1 MTMTRKRIP
10 THPGAVLREIALPAM
25 RVSVSQAVREMG
37 ISRQS
42 LHRIL
47 AGERGV
53 TPEMAVRVGKYC
65 GNGPGVWL
73 RMQAAYDLWYAEKS
87 LASQIKEIPTHVAV

>member
-1 MTMTRKRIP
+1 MRKRAP
-10 THPGAVLREIALPAM
+10 THPGAVLREIAFPAM
-25 RVSVSQAVREMG
+25 RVSVSQAARDLGVT
-37 ISRQS
+37 RQG

-47 AGERGV
+47 AEERGV

-73 RMQAAYDLWYAEKS
+73 RMQAAYDLWHADKKLARVIKS
-87 LASQIKEIPTHVAV
+87 IPTRAA